1 MILEDY
7 LLYNS
12 NSESPEDYHIWV
24 FLSMVASVIGKKAWV
39 KFQYFNVYPNM
50 FVTLVSLPGMGKKS
64 TAMRI
69 GRSMVEEA
77 DVGVKFA
84 YDSVTKQA
92 LIQDLEQSFEIMQTP
107 NNKEY
112 GSSALTAIA
121 SELVT
126 LLADGTPMVDFLTDI
141 YDSDKQWRYKTKNKG
156 ENVIVNPCF
165 NLISG
170 ATTDRFCSDVI
181 KDAVAGGFISRCVIV
196 FSNQTRLEDMF
207 AEESEEQLEARGR
220 VIDQFREIAK
230 LFGHVTFSKEAK
242 ELFNEWREENFKA
255 LQRQTATNAEFQ
267 SRKHI
272 HIIKCAMLLAV
283 SDLSLII
290 EEVHIKMAIELLRR
304 VEHNMKFIYMSA
316 GDNKNNGTQFRILNA
331 LNFVDSL
338 EYGELLSY
346 FIQDVDKEE
355 FERILATLESSNLI
369 SIHQNKASVDIA
381 ITPQGKKIFEKYA

>member
-1 MILEDY
+1 
-7 LLYNS
+7 
-12 NSESPEDYHIWV
+12 
-24 FLSMVASVIGKKAWV
+24 
-39 KFQYFNVYPNM
+39 
-50 FVTLVSLPGMGKKS
+50 
-64 TAMRI
+64 
-69 GRSMVEEA
+69 
-77 DVGVKFA
+77 
-84 YDSVTKQA
+84 
-92 LIQDLEQSFEIMQTP
+92 
-107 NNKEY
+107 
-112 GSSALTAIA
+112 
-121 SELVT
+121 
-126 LLADGTPMVDFLTDI
+126 
-141 YDSDKQWRYKTKNKG
+141 
-156 ENVIVNPCF
+156 
-165 NLISG
+165 
-170 ATTDRFCSDVI
+170 
-181 KDAVAGGFISRCVIV
+181 
-196 FSNQTRLEDMF
+196 MF
-207 AEESEEQLEARGR
+207 AEESEEQLEARDR

-242 ELFNEWREENFKA
+242 ELFNEWRAENFKA

-272 HIIKCAMLLAV
+272 HIIKCAMLLAI